1 MKNLSSRFPHRALW
15 HKKQI
20 VFNISQLSYGDK
32 DLTNMI
38 MYTIVRGKVSED
50 ISDKRNIFCKTIWK
64 IFPNIQTIH
73 IYTTDSSGYFEAS
86 LSEIENKWFK
96 QITITA
102 VQKDSE
108 EKETSSWIS
117 LMWSSSN
124 TLTQK
129 YQSKNLKIYLQIENK
144 CFKQITIT
152 AVQFNKKTE
161 LWISDSE
168 ENSDDLEEEETPN
181 WISLIWSS
189 SSNTLTQKY
198 QSKNLKIYL
207 QIENKCF
214 KQITITA
221 VQFNKKTELWISDS
235 EENSDDLEE
244 EETPNWIS
252 LIWSSS
258 SNTLT

>member
-73 IYTTDSSGYFEAS
+73 IYTTNVHGKYEAEISFSGL

-102 VQKDSE
+102 VQKR
-108 EKETSSWIS
+108 KEPSSWIS
-117 LMWSSSN
+117 L
-124 TLTQK
+124 L
-129 YQSKNLKIYLQIENK
+129 
-144 CFKQITIT
+144 
-152 AVQFNKKTE
+152 
-161 LWISDSE
+161 
-168 ENSDDLEEEETPN
+168 
-181 WISLIWSS
+181 WSS
-189 SSNTLTQKY
+189 SS
-198 QSKNLKIYL
+198 
-207 QIENKCF
+207 
-214 KQITITA
+214 
-221 VQFNKKTELWISDS
+221 
-235 EENSDDLEE
+235 
-244 EETPNWIS
+244 
-252 LIWSSS
+252 
-258 SNTLT
+258 